1 MSLIVPDFREPIIT
15 KIDDSPNKFLTGD
28 FNGDGNIDVVVATEG
43 KVSLLLGNGTGNF
56 KKGNTYAVPSTTKDM
71 AVGDFNGDGVKDL
84 AVLSSSYDWPGY
96 NSTVSL
102 LLGDGTGKFTDG
114 GSTSIADVS
123 GLDLVVANLNKDKY
137 DDLAISKNTLY
148 SYPTGEPGI
157 SVLLNNG
164 KATFLAAT
172 NFALAGDPT
181 DIATGDFNG
190 DGVKDLVTVNSNTAS
205 VLLGKGAGTY
215 GTATDYKL
223 SDDSY
228 SIDRTVAVA
237 DLNKD
242 GVDDIVTQGSSY
254 NSTVSVLLADGS
266 GSFAPAVEFGTSGYN
281 QVQDIA
287 IGDIDKDD
295 NLDLVGVGYGNI
307 SLLLGDGKG
316 NFSPT
321 IDFNTGSQSQTQ
333 IALANINKDG
343 KLDVVT
349 SSVSYINGSPSYGI
363 SVRLFDPYNLI
374 KGTLKGDVLSGTSGR
389 DLMKGLI
396 GDDKLS
402 GLGGNDKLYG
412 NIGQDTLYGGS
423 GNDYLNGGI
432 DNDKLYGQNGND
444 ELYDDQGNNTLD
456 GGLGNDTLTSGDGN
470 DNLIGGDG
478 NDSLMG
484 GYGYG
489 NDTLTGG
496 GGNDSLMGGYGND
509 TLTGDVGK
517 DTLVGGGGD
526 DLLTGGTGADI
537 FVIDYEYY
545 ANGYDTITDFEDGID
560 KLQIDLPYGMTF
572 NDVNIDQDGTS
583 TIIFN
588 DDYRL
593 ASLSNINSSQIT
605 SADFILK

>member
-1 MSLIVPDFREPIIT
+1 MSLIVPDFSNPIIT
-15 KIDDSPNKFLTGD
+15 KIDNSPNKFLTGD
-28 FNGDGNIDVVVATEG
+28 FNGDGNIDVVVATAG

-84 AVLSSSYDWPGY
+84 AVLSSDYMDSK
-96 NSTVSL
+96 VSL
-102 LLGDGTGKFTDG
+102 LLGDGKGKFTDG
-114 GSTSIADVS
+114 GSTSIAGVS
-123 GLDLVVANLNKDKY
+123 GSDLVVAKLNGDKY
-137 DDLAISKNTLY
+137 DDLAISKNTFL
-148 SYPTGEPGI
+148 STDDGI
-157 SVLLNNG
+157 SVLLNKGDG

-190 DGVKDLVTVNSNTAS
+190 DKVKDLVTVNSNSAS

-223 SDDSY
+223 PY
-228 SIDRTVAVA
+228 SISTDPTVAVA

-242 GVDDIVTQGSSY
+242 GFDDIVAQGSY
-254 NSTVSVLLADGS
+254 DSTVSVLLADGS
-266 GSFAPAVEFGTSGYN
+266 GSFAPAVGFGRSY
-281 QVQDIA
+281 VQDIA
-287 IGDIDKDD
+287 IGDIDKDG
-295 NLDLVGVGYGNI
+295 NLDLVGVAYSSIGNSSI

-316 NFSPT
+316 NFGPT
-321 IDFNTGSQSQTQ
+321 IDFNTGSQTQIQ

-349 SSVSYINGSPSYGI
+349 SNDIPSYGI

-374 KGTLKGDVLSGTSGR
+374 KGTLKGDVLSGTSGK

-396 GDDKLS
+396 GNDKLS

-412 NIGQDTLYGGS
+412 NIGQDNLYGGS
-423 GNDYLNGGI
+423 GNDYLNGGMG
-432 DNDKLYGQNGND
+432 NDKLYGQDGND
-444 ELYDDQGNNTLD
+444 ELFDEQGNNTLD
-456 GGLGNDTLTSGDGN
+456 GGLGNDTIISGTSY
-470 DNLIGGDG
+470 LSG
-478 NDSLMG
+478 NDS
-484 GYGYG
+484 
-489 NDTLTGG
+489 LTGG
-496 GGNDSLMGGYGND
+496 GGNDYLNGGYGND
-509 TLTGDVGK
+509 TLRGDAGK
-517 DTLVGGGGD
+517 DTLVGENGD

-537 FVIDYEYY
+537 FVIDYEHY

-560 KLQIDLPYGMTF
+560 KIQIDLPYGMTF

-588 DDYRL
+588 DDFRL